1 MGVGGRSDDHQV
13 AQTSYD
19 INKLWGWNVR
29 VTSCL
34 YWTVFLI
41 ITNKV
46 DTHPAWFT
54 HKYLS
59 KLTEENWIVYIV
71 KPDEFLKWK
80 LRIDKKVESCSTTK
94 GQG

>member
-46 DTHPAWFT
+46 NLKSTHNT
-54 HKYLS
+54 H
-59 KLTEENWIVYIV
+59 TEKII
-71 KPDEFLKWK
+71 
-80 LRIDKKVESCSTTK
+80 I
-94 GQG
+94 